1 MMGSDDYESLESINK
16 NHTEILMGIGERCY
30 IKNTIIDK
38 NVRIGDDVR
47 INGGNHL
54 EDAETENYV
63 IKDGIV
69 VIRKGAVIP
78 KGFVL

>member
-1 MMGSDDYESLESINK
+1 MHKIKKSLSQ
-16 NHTEILMGIGERCY
+16 HFL
-30 IKNTIIDK
+30 IDK
-38 NVRIGDDVR
+38 NVRIGYDVR